1 MIRTRIAPS
10 PTGQD
15 VHVGTVA
22 TALMN
27 WAWAKKNKG
36 SFVIRIEDTDRT
48 RLIPGGEAKML
59 ETLEKIG
66 LVADE
71 SPKAGGQYGPYRQ
84 SERLPLYKK
93 YAEELISKS
102 KAYYCICT
110 PERLAEMRKNQQAQ
124 KQIPKYDRQC
134 LNKQEA
140 VKEDIKKGTPYVIRM
155 QIPEK
160 EIVFNDLIRGKVTIS
175 GKELDDQVILKS
187 DGYPTYHLAVVVD
200 DYLMEITHI
209 IRAEEWLA
217 STPKHIVLY
226 ESLGWEL
233 PIFAHVSLLRNPDKS
248 KLSKRKNPVWAS
260 WYLDQGIL
268 PEALLN
274 YLALMG
280 WSHPE
285 EKEIFPLDEYVEKF
299 DLRDAQTTAP
309 IFDPVKLEWMNGTYI
324 RQLTLE
330 NLKLKILE
338 FYKDKKLAE
347 DLVEKSIPLIRERIK
362 KLSDYYPL
370 CEFFFKEPT
379 DYEVDLADKKELFG
393 KIYESLAKISD
404 WKANII
410 GETMVSLA
418 KQLGVKNSE
427 FFMVLRIA
435 VSGKKIS
442 PPLNESMEIIGK
454 EKLLKRLSR
463 LIQ

>member
-1 MIRTRIAPS
+1 M
-10 PTGQD
+10 
-15 VHVGTVA
+15 
-22 TALMN
+22 
-27 WAWAKKNKG
+27 
-36 SFVIRIEDTDRT
+36 
-48 RLIPGGEAKML
+48 
-59 ETLEKIG
+59 
-66 LVADE
+66 
-71 SPKAGGQYGPYRQ
+71 
-84 SERLPLYKK
+84 
-93 YAEELISKS
+93 
-102 KAYYCICT
+102 
-110 PERLAEMRKNQQAQ
+110 
-124 KQIPKYDRQC
+124 
-134 LNKQEA
+134 
-140 VKEDIKKGTPYVIRM
+140 
-155 QIPEK
+155 
-160 EIVFNDLIRGKVTIS
+160 
-175 GKELDDQVILKS
+175 
-187 DGYPTYHLAVVVD
+187 
-200 DYLMEITHI
+200 
-209 IRAEEWLA
+209 
-217 STPKHIVLY
+217 
-226 ESLGWEL
+226 
-233 PIFAHVSLLRNPDKS
+233 
-248 KLSKRKNPVWAS
+248 
-260 WYLDQGIL
+260 
-268 PEALLN
+268 
-274 YLALMG
+274 
-280 WSHPE
+280 
-285 EKEIFPLDEYVEKF
+285 
-299 DLRDAQTTAP
+299 RDAQTTAP

-347 DLVEKSIPLIRERIK
+347 DLVEKSIPLIQERIK